1 MSDAMISFKV
11 TGVDKVVAALKQAG
25 LDIAE
30 AFGAGLVSGALLVNN
45 DAKRDAPYKL
55 GNLKRSIH
63 VGRATALGD
72 VTDNVTEPEKADGE
86 AASPG
91 KAYASA
97 GFAAIVKDL
106 RTGARSVVSVGTNVD
121 YAARQEFG
129 YTGPDKLGRTFNQ
142 PPRPYLRPALDNN
155 HARVGKEVGDATR
168 AVIAK
173 VVKGA

>member
-25 LDIAE
+25 LDIAD
-30 AFGAGLVSGALLVNN
+30 AFAAGLVSGALIVER

-72 VTDNVTEPEKADGE
+72 VTDNVTEPEKAEGG
-86 AASPG
+86 ASIG
-91 KAYASA
+91 NTSSSA
-97 GFAAIVKDL
+97 GFAAILKDL
-106 RTGARSVVSVGTNVD
+106 RTGSRSAVSVGTNVD

-142 PPRPYLRPALDNN
+142 PPRPYLRPALDSN
-155 HARVGKEVGDATR
+155 HARVRKEVGDATR